1 MVPCLTTTV
10 SVIIGISIVLDV
22 KLFTFS
28 EVLYKSKV
36 ILLIFLADQFH
47 YSPVTATFSEH

>member
-1 MVPCLTTTV
+1 MVPYLTTTV

-28 EVLYKSKV
+28 EVLNKSKV
-36 ILLIFLADQFH
+36 LLLNLPCR
-47 YSPVTATFSEH
+47 PVSL